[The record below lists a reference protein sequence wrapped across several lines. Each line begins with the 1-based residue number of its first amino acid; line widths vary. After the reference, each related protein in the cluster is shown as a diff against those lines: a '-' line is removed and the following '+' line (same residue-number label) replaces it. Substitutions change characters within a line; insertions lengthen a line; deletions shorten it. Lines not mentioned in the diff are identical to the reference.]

1 MNKISVSMLFLAFS
15 LVWGVQA
22 QKSGGKASASTE
34 AAKLAKS
41 NGVADSLIK
50 PILGQVNFRMIG
62 PATTSGRIVDIA
74 VNPLNKSE
82 YYIAAACGG
91 VWKTTNGGTT
101 YQPIFDGY
109 GTQSIGCLALDPKNP
124 NILWVGTGE
133 NNNQRSVGYG
143 NGIYR
148 SLDGGKTFENMGLK
162 LSEHIGMIKIDP
174 SNSNRIWVAVYGP
187 VWKEGGERG
196 LYLTE
201 DGGKTWERN
210 FHVSDNTGCNEVYLD
225 PNMPGTMYAAFH
237 QRRRHEWT
245 YLGGGPESAFY
256 KSSDNGK
263 SWKKIVG
270 GFPAG
275 ELGRITIAV
284 SPLKAGLVYSM
295 VEAEEAKGGIFVSY
309 DYGES
314 WSKQNP
320 FFTAG
325 NYYQEI
331 FVDPTNPSR
340 IFCMDSY
347 MKVSDDGG
355 KTLRNAGEG
364 NKHVDNHVIWIDP
377 AQPSHWLV
385 GCDGGLYETFDNAQH
400 WNYKDN
406 ISITQFYRASVDNAS
421 PFYNI
426 YGGTQDNNTLGGPS
440 KNNSANGVS
449 NDDWYVTVG
458 GDGFKSQIDPTN
470 PNIVYSQWQYG
481 GLVRYDKVT
490 GEAVDIKPTIGLDEA
505 PLRWNWDAPLI
516 ISRSNPKV
524 LYFAANRVFKSED
537 RGDSWT
543 PISGD
548 LSRGID
554 RNTLPIMGKVWGMN
568 AVVKNQSTSIYGN
581 ITTLSEGKNGELYAG
596 TDDGLVWR
604 KEANAS
610 VWLKGGAAA
619 NGEVNFPD
627 APIAQANGVGH
638 SFISM
643 VYASPNSGN
652 VYVVLDH
659 HRFGDFKPYV
669 YKSTNGGAT
678 WTKIT
683 KGLPEN
689 GPVKTVIEDFKD
701 QDIVLVGTEF
711 GLHISINGGGEF
723 HSWQGGMPPTAVK
736 DIVFQERD
744 DDLVLATFGRGFAV
758 CDEYEKIREFKS
770 MLTSTA
776 GDIGNVG
783 ETVAK
788 KLALAKRNYILPVTP
803 VKLFIPASP
812 LGGSGNG
819 HKGASRFSAPNPA
832 TGAVIVYNI
841 AKEFSTIASRRK
853 KRETD
858 AAKNPNALIYP
869 AKDSIVLESLEEA
882 AKVYM
887 VIRSSQDVTPT
898 KDSDEIPPSN
908 VVAKYTV
915 NATKGLAKTEWN
927 LRYSDPSL
935 PVPSDKDYKAGW
947 GPYVTP
953 GTYYASLEMM
963 ENGNVSDMTGT
974 SEIKV
979 SYLYE
984 ASIPVASVDEKSAQ
998 VSKLFQVKQN
1008 LSATNVRLDEI
1019 QTAINA
1025 MKNAVGVPNTNAR
1038 DFAHLS
1044 AQLQLILNQVNL
1056 VLNGNAALAAEEF
1069 ETTDGLNEL
1078 FGSAYYSCMD
1088 ALNAPTKTHL
1098 QKLDLVN
1105 ASLVKINVQL
1115 NDVVNQYNAMASQY
1129 PALRLPVLR

>member
-1 MNKISVSMLFLAFS
+1 MLLVAFS
-15 LVWGVQA
+15 WVWGAQA

-34 AAKLAKS
+34 TVKS
-41 NGVADSLIK
+41 LKANGVPDSLIK

-62 PATTSGRIVDIA
+62 PSTTSGRIVDIA

-82 YYIAAACGG
+82 YYLAAAYGG
-91 VWKTTNGGTT
+91 VWKTSNGGTT
-101 YQPIFDGY
+101 YQPIFDSY

-148 SLDGGKTFENMGLK
+148 SLDGGKSFENMGLK

-174 SNSNRIWVAVYGP
+174 TNSNRVWVAVYGP

-201 DGGKTWERN
+201 DGGKTWVRN

-245 YLGGGPESAFY
+245 YLGGGPESALY
-256 KSSDNGK
+256 KSTDNGK
-263 SWKKIVG
+263 SWRKLAG
-270 GFPAG
+270 GFPSG
-275 ELGRITIAV
+275 ELGRITIATTT
-284 SPLKAGLVYSM
+284 KAGQMYAM
-295 VEAEEAKGGIFVSY
+295 VEAEEGKGGIFISY

-331 FVDPTNPSR
+331 FVDPTNPNR
-340 IFCMDSY
+340 LFCMDSY
-347 MKVSDDGG
+347 MKVSDDAG

-377 AQPSHWLV
+377 TQSSHWLV

-426 YGGTQDNNTLGGPS
+426 YGGTQDNNTLGGPA

-516 ISRSNPKV
+516 ITRSNPKV

-554 RNTLPIMGKVWGMN
+554 RNTLPIMGKVWGLN

-581 ITTLSEGKNGELYAG
+581 ITTLSEGKNGEIYAG
-596 TDDGLVWR
+596 TDDGLIWR
-604 KEANAS
+604 KEAS
-610 VWLKGGAAA
+610 SEVWLKCGAAPPGSKGITA
-619 NGEVNFPD
+619 NGEMNFPD
-627 APIAQANGVGH
+627 APKGQANGVGH
-638 SFISM
+638 PFISM

-652 VYVVLDH
+652 VYAVLDH
-659 HRFGDFKPYV
+659 HRFGDFKPFV

-711 GLHISINGGGEF
+711 GLHISFNGGAEF

-736 DIVFQERD
+736 DMVFQERD

-758 CDEYEKIREFKS
+758 CDDFEKIRDFKS
-770 MLTSTA
+770 MLTANADLS
-776 GDIGNVG
+776 
-783 ETVAK
+783 
-788 KLALAKRNYILPVTP
+788 KRSYILPVTP

-832 TGAVIVYNI
+832 SGAVIVYNI
-841 AKEFSTIASRRK
+841 EKEFSTIASRRK
-853 KRETD
+853 KKETD
-858 AAKNPNALIYP
+858 AVKNPNALIYP
-869 AKDSIVLESLEEA
+869 AKDSIVLESMEEA

-887 VIRSSQDVTPT
+887 VIRSSQELT
-898 KDSDEIPPSN
+898 PSN

-915 NATKGLAKTEWN
+915 NAAKGLSKTEWN

-963 ENGNVSDMTGT
+963 ENGNVSDMTGI

-984 ASIPVASVDEKSAQ
+984 PSIPLASIDEKSAQ
-998 VSKLFQVKQN
+998 VAKLFQVKQN
-1008 LSATNVRLDEI
+1008 MANTNLRIEEI
-1019 QTAINA
+1019 QNGLNA
-1025 MKNAVGVPNTNAR
+1025 MKNAAGVPNTNAR
-1038 DFAHLS
+1038 DFAMLS
-1044 AQLQLILNQVNL
+1044 SQLQKVVNDVNLILNG
-1056 VLNGNAALAAEEF
+1056 NGALAAEEF
-1069 ETTDGLNEL
+1069 ETTEGLNEL

-1088 ALNAPTKTHL
+1088 ALNAPTKTHS
-1098 QKLDLVN
+1098 QKLDLV
-1105 ASLVKINVQL
+1105 STHLVKVDAQL
-1115 NDVVNQYNAMASQY
+1115 NDVVNQYNALASQY
-1129 PALRLPVLR
+1129 LALRLPVLR

>member
-1 MNKISVSMLFLAFS
+1 MRNIFVVLTVGALLTAPQ
-15 LVWGVQA
+15 VGA
-22 QKSGGKASASTE
+22 QKSATSKAPSTVKATTSA
-34 AAKLAKS
+34 
-41 NGVADSLIK
+41 VADSLIK

-62 PATTSGRIVDIA
+62 PSTTSGRIVDIA

-82 YYIAAACGG
+82 YYLAAAYGG
-91 VWKTTNGGTT
+91 VWKTSNGGTT
-101 YQPIFDGY
+101 YQPIFDSY

-148 SLDGGKTFENMGLK
+148 SLDGGKSFENMGLK

-174 SNSNRIWVAVYGP
+174 SNSNRVWVAVYGP

-201 DGGKTWERN
+201 DGGKTWVRN

-245 YLGGGPESAFY
+245 YLGGGPESALY
-256 KSSDNGK
+256 KSTDNGK
-263 SWKKIVG
+263 SWRKLAG
-270 GFPAG
+270 GLPGG
-275 ELGRITIAV
+275 ELGRITIATTT
-284 SPLKAGLVYSM
+284 KAGQMYAM
-295 VEAEEAKGGIFVSY
+295 VEAEEGKGGLFISY

-331 FVDPTNPSR
+331 FVDPTNPNR
-340 IFCMDSY
+340 LFCMDAY
-347 MKVSDDGG
+347 MKVSDDAG

-377 AQPSHWLV
+377 AQSSHWLV

-426 YGGTQDNNTLGGPS
+426 YGGTQDNNTLGGPA

-554 RNTLPIMGKVWGMN
+554 RNTLPIMGKVWGVN

-596 TDDGLVWR
+596 TDDGLIWR
-604 KEANAS
+604 KEANS
-610 VWLKGGAAA
+610 EVWIKCGAAA
-619 NGEVNFPD
+619 NGEMNFPD
-627 APIAQANGVGH
+627 APKGQANGVGH
-638 SFISM
+638 PFISM

-652 VYVVLDH
+652 VYAVLDH
-659 HRFGDFKPYV
+659 HRFGDFKPFV
-669 YKSTNGGAT
+669 YKSSNGGAT

-711 GLHISINGGGEF
+711 GLHISFNGGGEF

-736 DIVFQERD
+736 DMVFQERD

-758 CDEYEKIREFKS
+758 CDDYEKIRDFKS
-770 MLTSTA
+770 MLTANADLS
-776 GDIGNVG
+776 
-783 ETVAK
+783 
-788 KLALAKRNYILPVTP
+788 KRSYILPVTP

-832 TGAVIVYNI
+832 SGAVIVYNI
-841 AKEFSTIASRRK
+841 EKEFSTIASRRK

-858 AAKNPNALIYP
+858 ASKNPNALIYP
-869 AKDSIVLESLEEA
+869 AKDSIVLESMEEA

-887 VIRSSQDVTPT
+887 VIRSSQEVT
-898 KDSDEIPPSN
+898 PSN
-908 VVAKYTV
+908 VVAKFAL
-915 NATKGLAKTEWN
+915 NAAKGMAKTEWN

-935 PVPSDKDYKAGW
+935 PVPADKGYQAGW

-953 GTYYASLEMM
+953 GMYYAGLELL
-963 ENGNVSDMTGT
+963 EKGNVSNLTGIT
-974 SEIKV
+974 EIKV

-984 ASIPVASVDEKSAQ
+984 PSIPLVSKEEKNAQ
-998 VSKLFQVKQN
+998 VAQLFKVKQD
-1008 LSATNVRLDEI
+1008 LSTLNIRLEEI
-1019 QTAINA
+1019 QQGLTA
-1025 MKNAVGVPNTNAR
+1025 MKNAIGVSNTNAR

-1044 AQLQLILNQVNL
+1044 AQLQS
-1056 VLNGNAALAAEEF
+1056 VLNTVTVVVNGNGALASEEF
-1069 ETTDGLNEL
+1069 ETTEGLNEL
-1078 FGSAYYSCMD
+1078 FGSAYYSCFD

-1098 QKLDLVN
+1098 QKLDIVMSGVTESNTKLNEV
-1105 ASLVKINVQL
+1105 VK
-1115 NDVVNQYNAMASQY
+1115 QYNAMASQY

>member
-1 MNKISVSMLFLAFS
+1 MLLVAFS
-15 LVWGVQA
+15 WVWGAQA

-34 AAKLAKS
+34 TVKS
-41 NGVADSLIK
+41 LKANGVPDSLIK

-62 PATTSGRIVDIA
+62 PSTTSGRIVDIA

-82 YYIAAACGG
+82 YYLAAAYGG
-91 VWKTTNGGTT
+91 VWKTSNGGTT
-101 YQPIFDGY
+101 YQPIFDSY

-148 SLDGGKTFENMGLK
+148 SLDGGKSFENMGLK

-174 SNSNRIWVAVYGP
+174 TNSNRVWVAVYGP

-201 DGGKTWERN
+201 DGGKTWVRN

-245 YLGGGPESAFY
+245 YLGGGPESALY
-256 KSSDNGK
+256 KSTDNGK
-263 SWKKIVG
+263 SWRKLAG
-270 GFPAG
+270 GLPGG
-275 ELGRITIAV
+275 ELGRITIATTT
-284 SPLKAGLVYSM
+284 KAGQMYAM
-295 VEAEEAKGGIFVSY
+295 VEAEEGKGGIFISY

-331 FVDPTNPSR
+331 FVDPTNPNR
-340 IFCMDSY
+340 LFCMDAY
-347 MKVSDDGG
+347 MKVSDDAG

-377 AQPSHWLV
+377 AQSSHWLV

-426 YGGTQDNNTLGGPS
+426 YGGTQDNNTLGGPA

-554 RNTLPIMGKVWGMN
+554 RNTLPIMGKVWGVN

-596 TDDGLVWR
+596 TDDGLIWR
-604 KEANAS
+604 KDANSENWGRS
-610 VWLKGGAAA
+610 VKTTTYQSSNAV
-619 NGEVNFPD
+619 ETSFPD
-627 APIAQANGVGH
+627 APVAQANGVGH
-638 SFISM
+638 PFISM
-643 VYASPNSGN
+643 IYASPNSGN
-652 VYVVLDH
+652 VYAVLDH

-711 GLHISINGGGEF
+711 GLHISFNGGAEF

-736 DIVFQERD
+736 DMVFQERD

-758 CDEYEKIREFKS
+758 CDDYEKIRDFKS
-770 MLTSTA
+770 MLTANADLS
-776 GDIGNVG
+776 
-783 ETVAK
+783 
-788 KLALAKRNYILPVTP
+788 KRNYILPVTP

-832 TGAVIVYNI
+832 SGAVILYNI
-841 AKEFSTIASRRK
+841 DKEFSTIASRRK
-853 KRETD
+853 KKETD
-858 AAKNPNALIYP
+858 AVKNPNALIYP
-869 AKDSIVLESLEEA
+869 AKDSIVLESMEEA

-887 VIRSSQDVTPT
+887 VIRSSQEVT
-898 KDSDEIPPSN
+898 PSN
-908 VVAKYTV
+908 VVAKFAV
-915 NATKGLAKTEWN
+915 NAAKGLAKTDWN

-935 PVPSDKDYKAGW
+935 PVPADKGYQAGW

-953 GTYYASLEMM
+953 GTYYASLELL
-963 ENGNVSDMTGT
+963 EKGNVSNLTGIT
-974 SEIKV
+974 DIKV

-984 ASIPVASVDEKSAQ
+984 PSIPLASIDEKSAQ
-998 VSKLFQVKQN
+998 VAKLFQVKQN
-1008 LSATNVRLDEI
+1008 VANTNLRIEEI
-1019 QTAINA
+1019 QNGLNA
-1025 MKNAVGVPNTNAR
+1025 MKNAAGVPNTNAR

-1044 AQLQLILNQVNL
+1044 AQLQLTLNQANL
-1056 VLNGNAALAAEEF
+1056 ILNGNGALAAEEF
-1069 ETTDGLNEL
+1069 ETTEGLNEL

-1088 ALNAPTKTHL
+1088 ALNAPTKTHM
-1098 QKLDLVN
+1098 QKLDLV
-1105 ASLVKINVQL
+1105 STHLVKVDAQL
-1115 NDVVNQYNAMASQY
+1115 NDVVNQYNALASQY
-1129 PALRLPVLR
+1129 LALRLPVLR

>member
-1 MNKISVSMLFLAFS
+1 VGALLTAPQ
-15 LVWGVQA
+15 VGA
-22 QKSGGKASASTE
+22 QKSATSKAPSTVKATTSA
-34 AAKLAKS
+34 
-41 NGVADSLIK
+41 VADSLIK

-62 PATTSGRIVDIA
+62 PSTTSGRIVDIA

-82 YYIAAACGG
+82 YYLAAAYGG
-91 VWKTTNGGTT
+91 VWKTSNGGTT

-148 SLDGGKTFENMGLK
+148 SLDGGKSFENMGLK

-174 SNSNRIWVAVYGP
+174 TNSNRVWVAVYGP

-201 DGGKTWERN
+201 DGGKTWVRN

-245 YLGGGPESAFY
+245 YLGGGPESALY
-256 KSSDNGK
+256 KSTDNGK
-263 SWKKIVG
+263 SWRKLAG
-270 GFPAG
+270 GLPGG
-275 ELGRITIAV
+275 ELGRITIATTT
-284 SPLKAGLVYSM
+284 KAGQMYAM
-295 VEAEEAKGGIFVSY
+295 VEAEEGKGGIFISY

-331 FVDPTNPSR
+331 FVDPTNPNR
-340 IFCMDSY
+340 LFCMDSY
-347 MKVSDDGG
+347 MKVSDDAG

-364 NKHVDNHVIWIDP
+364 NKHVDNHIIWIDP

-385 GCDGGLYETFDNAQH
+385 GCDGGLYETFDNAQN

-426 YGGTQDNNTLGGPS
+426 YGGTQDNNTLGGPA

-554 RNTLPIMGKVWGMN
+554 RNTLPIMGKVWGVN

-581 ITTLSEGKNGELYAG
+581 ITTLSEGKKGELYAG
-596 TDDGLVWR
+596 TDDGLIWR
-604 KEANAS
+604 KEANS
-610 VWLKGGAAA
+610 EVWIKCGAAA
-619 NGEVNFPD
+619 NGEMNFPD
-627 APIAQANGVGH
+627 APKGQANGVGH
-638 SFISM
+638 PFISM

-652 VYVVLDH
+652 VYAVLDH

-669 YKSTNGGAT
+669 YKSSNGGAT

-711 GLHISINGGGEF
+711 GLHISFNGGGEF

-736 DIVFQERD
+736 DMVFQERD

-758 CDEYEKIREFKS
+758 CDDYEKIRDFKS
-770 MLTSTA
+770 MLTANADLS
-776 GDIGNVG
+776 
-783 ETVAK
+783 
-788 KLALAKRNYILPVTP
+788 KRSYILPVSP

-832 TGAVIVYNI
+832 SGAVIVYNI
-841 AKEFSTIASRRK
+841 EKEFSTIASRRK

-858 AAKNPNALIYP
+858 ASKNPNALIYP
-869 AKDSIVLESLEEA
+869 AKDSIVLESMEEA

-887 VIRSSQDVTPT
+887 VIRSSQEVT
-898 KDSDEIPPSN
+898 PSN
-908 VVAKYTV
+908 VVAKFSV
-915 NATKGLAKTEWN
+915 NAAKGLSRAEWN

-935 PVPSDKDYKAGW
+935 PVPADKGYQAGW

-953 GTYYASLEMM
+953 GTYYAGLELL
-963 ENGNVSDMTGT
+963 EKGNVSNLTGIT
-974 SEIKV
+974 EVKV

-984 ASIPVASVDEKSAQ
+984 PSIPLVSKEEKNAQ
-998 VSKLFQVKQN
+998 VAQLFKVKQD
-1008 LSATNVRLDEI
+1008 LSTLNIRLEEI
-1019 QTAINA
+1019 QQGLTA
-1025 MKNAVGVPNTNAR
+1025 MKNAIGVSNTNAR

-1044 AQLQLILNQVNL
+1044 AQLQS
-1056 VLNGNAALAAEEF
+1056 VLNTVTVVVNGNGALASEEF
-1069 ETTDGLNEL
+1069 ETTEGLNEL
-1078 FGSAYYSCMD
+1078 FGSAYYSCFD

-1098 QKLDLVN
+1098 QKLDIVMSGVTESNTKLNEV
-1105 ASLVKINVQL
+1105 VK
-1115 NDVVNQYNAMASQY
+1115 QYNAMASQY

>member
-1 MNKISVSMLFLAFS
+1 MRNIFVVLTVGALLTAPQ
-15 LVWGVQA
+15 VGA
-22 QKSGGKASASTE
+22 QKSATSKAPSTVKATTSA
-34 AAKLAKS
+34 
-41 NGVADSLIK
+41 VADSLIK

-82 YYIAAACGG
+82 YYLAAAYGG
-91 VWKTTNGGTT
+91 VWKTSNGGTT
-101 YQPIFDGY
+101 YQPIFDSY

-148 SLDGGKTFENMGLK
+148 SLDGGKSFENMGLK

-174 SNSNRIWVAVYGP
+174 TNSNRVWVAVYGP

-201 DGGKTWERN
+201 DGGKTWVRN

-245 YLGGGPESAFY
+245 YFGGGPESALY
-256 KSSDNGK
+256 KSTDNGK
-263 SWKKIVG
+263 SWRKLAG
-270 GFPAG
+270 GLPGG
-275 ELGRITIAV
+275 ELGRITIATTT
-284 SPLKAGLVYSM
+284 KAGQMYAM
-295 VEAEEAKGGIFVSY
+295 VEAEEGKGGIFISY

-331 FVDPTNPSR
+331 FVDPTNPNR
-340 IFCMDSY
+340 LFCMDSY
-347 MKVSDDGG
+347 MKVSDDAG

-364 NKHVDNHVIWIDP
+364 NKHVDNHIIWIDP

-385 GCDGGLYETFDNAQH
+385 GCDGGLYETFDNAQN

-426 YGGTQDNNTLGGPS
+426 YGGTQDNNTLGGPA

-490 GEAVDIKPTIGLDEA
+490 GEAVDIKPTIGVDEA

-554 RNTLPIMGKVWGMN
+554 RNTLPIMGKVWGVN

-581 ITTLSEGKNGELYAG
+581 ITTLSEGKKGELYAG
-596 TDDGLVWR
+596 TDDGLIWR
-604 KEANAS
+604 KEANS
-610 VWLKGGAAA
+610 EVWIKCGAAA
-619 NGEVNFPD
+619 NGEMNFPD
-627 APIAQANGVGH
+627 APKGQANGVGH
-638 SFISM
+638 PFISM

-652 VYVVLDH
+652 VYAVLDH

-669 YKSTNGGAT
+669 YKSSNGGAT

-711 GLHISINGGGEF
+711 GLHISFNGGGEF

-736 DIVFQERD
+736 DMVFQERD

-758 CDEYEKIREFKS
+758 CDDYEKIRDFKS
-770 MLTSTA
+770 MLTANADLS
-776 GDIGNVG
+776 
-783 ETVAK
+783 
-788 KLALAKRNYILPVTP
+788 KRSYILPVSP
-803 VKLFIPASP
+803 VKLIIPASP

-832 TGAVIVYNI
+832 SGAVIVYNI
-841 AKEFSTIASRRK
+841 EKEFSTIASRRK

-858 AAKNPNALIYP
+858 ASKNPNALIYP
-869 AKDSIVLESLEEA
+869 AKDSIVLESMEEA

-887 VIRSSQDVTPT
+887 VIRSSQEVT
-898 KDSDEIPPSN
+898 PSN
-908 VVAKYTV
+908 VVAKFSV
-915 NATKGLAKTEWN
+915 NAAKGLSRAEWN

-935 PVPSDKDYKAGW
+935 PVPADKGYQAGW

-953 GTYYASLEMM
+953 GTYYAGLELL
-963 ENGNVSDMTGT
+963 EKGNVSNLTGIT
-974 SEIKV
+974 EVKV

-984 ASIPVASVDEKSAQ
+984 PSIPLVSKEEKNAQ
-998 VSKLFQVKQN
+998 VAQLFKVKQD
-1008 LSATNVRLDEI
+1008 LSTLNIRLEEI
-1019 QTAINA
+1019 QQGLTA
-1025 MKNAVGVPNTNAR
+1025 MKNAIGVSNTNAR

-1044 AQLQLILNQVNL
+1044 AQLQS
-1056 VLNGNAALAAEEF
+1056 VLNTVTVVVNGNGALASEEF
-1069 ETTDGLNEL
+1069 ETTEGLNEL
-1078 FGSAYYSCMD
+1078 FGSAYYSCFD

-1098 QKLDLVN
+1098 QKLDIVMSGVTESNTKLNEV
-1105 ASLVKINVQL
+1105 VK
-1115 NDVVNQYNAMASQY
+1115 QYNAMASQY

>member
-1 MNKISVSMLFLAFS
+1 MFFVAFS

-22 QKSGGKASASTE
+22 QKSVGKASASTE
-34 AAKLAKS
+34 TVKS
-41 NGVADSLIK
+41 LKANGVLDSLIK

-62 PATTSGRIVDIA
+62 PSTTSGRIVDIA

-82 YYIAAACGG
+82 YYLAAAYGG
-91 VWKTTNGGTT
+91 VWKTSNGGTT
-101 YQPIFDGY
+101 YQPIFDSY

-148 SLDGGKTFENMGLK
+148 SLDGGKSFENMGLK

-174 SNSNRIWVAVYGP
+174 SNSNRVWVAVYGP

-201 DGGKTWERN
+201 DGGKTWVRN

-225 PNMPGTMYAAFH
+225 PNMPGNMYAAFH

-245 YLGGGPESAFY
+245 YLGGGLESALY
-256 KSSDNGK
+256 KSTDNGK
-263 SWKKIVG
+263 SWRKLAG
-270 GFPAG
+270 GLPGG
-275 ELGRITIAV
+275 ELGRITIATTT
-284 SPLKAGLVYSM
+284 KAGQIYVM
-295 VEAEEAKGGIFVSY
+295 VEAEEGKGGIFISY

-331 FVDPTNPSR
+331 FVDPTNPNR
-340 IFCMDSY
+340 LFCMDAY
-347 MKVSDDGG
+347 MKVSDDAG

-377 AQPSHWLV
+377 AQSSHWLV

-426 YGGTQDNNTLGGPS
+426 YGGTQDNNTLGGPA

-516 ISRSNPKV
+516 ISHSNPKV

-554 RNTLPIMGKVWGMN
+554 RNTLPIMGKVWGVN

-596 TDDGLVWR
+596 TDDGLIWR
-604 KEANAS
+604 KDANSENWGRS
-610 VWLKGGAAA
+610 VKTTTYQSSNAV
-619 NGEVNFPD
+619 ETSFPD
-627 APIAQANGVGH
+627 APVAQANGVGH
-638 SFISM
+638 PFISM

-652 VYVVLDH
+652 VYAVLDH

-701 QDIVLVGTEF
+701 QDIVLLGTEF
-711 GLHISINGGGEF
+711 GLHISFNGGGEF

-736 DIVFQERD
+736 DMVFQERD

-758 CDEYEKIREFKS
+758 CDDYEKIRDFKS
-770 MLTSTA
+770 MLTANADLS
-776 GDIGNVG
+776 
-783 ETVAK
+783 
-788 KLALAKRNYILPVTP
+788 KRSYILPVTP

-832 TGAVIVYNI
+832 SGAVIVYNI
-841 AKEFSTIASRRK
+841 EKEFSTIASRRK
-853 KRETD
+853 KKETD
-858 AAKNPNALIYP
+858 AVKNPNALIYP
-869 AKDSIVLESLEEA
+869 AKDSIVLESMEEA

-887 VIRSSQDVTPT
+887 AIRSSQEVT
-898 KDSDEIPPSN
+898 PSN
-908 VVAKYTV
+908 VVAKFAV
-915 NATKGLAKTEWN
+915 NAAKGLAKTEWN

-935 PVPSDKDYKAGW
+935 PVPADKGYQAGW
-947 GPYVTP
+947 GPYVSP
-953 GTYYASLEMM
+953 GTYYASLELL
-963 ENGNVSDMTGT
+963 EQGRVWDITGVT
-974 SEIKV
+974 EIKV

-984 ASIPVASVDEKSAQ
+984 PSIPLASIDEKSAQ

-1008 LSATNVRLDEI
+1008 LANTNLRIEEI
-1019 QTAINA
+1019 QNGLNA
-1025 MKNAVGVPNTNAR
+1025 MKNAAGVPNTNAR
-1038 DFAHLS
+1038 DFAMLS
-1044 AQLQLILNQVNL
+1044 SQLQKVVNDVNLILNG
-1056 VLNGNAALAAEEF
+1056 NGALAAEEF
-1069 ETTDGLNEL
+1069 ETTEGLNEL

-1088 ALNAPTKTHL
+1088 ALNAPTKTHS
-1098 QKLDLVN
+1098 QKLDLV
-1105 ASLVKINVQL
+1105 STHLVKVDGQL

>member
-1 MNKISVSMLFLAFS
+1 
-15 LVWGVQA
+15 
-22 QKSGGKASASTE
+22 
-34 AAKLAKS
+34 
-41 NGVADSLIK
+41 
-50 PILGQVNFRMIG
+50 
-62 PATTSGRIVDIA
+62 
-74 VNPLNKSE
+74 
-82 YYIAAACGG
+82 
-91 VWKTTNGGTT
+91 
-101 YQPIFDGY
+101 
-109 GTQSIGCLALDPKNP
+109 
-124 NILWVGTGE
+124 
-133 NNNQRSVGYG
+133 
-143 NGIYR
+143 
-148 SLDGGKTFENMGLK
+148 
-162 LSEHIGMIKIDP
+162 
-174 SNSNRIWVAVYGP
+174 
-187 VWKEGGERG
+187 
-196 LYLTE
+196 
-201 DGGKTWERN
+201 
-210 FHVSDNTGCNEVYLD
+210 
-225 PNMPGTMYAAFH
+225 MYAAFH

-245 YLGGGPESAFY
+245 YLGGGPESALY
-256 KSSDNGK
+256 KSTDNGK
-263 SWKKIVG
+263 SWRKLAG
-270 GFPAG
+270 GLPGG
-275 ELGRITIAV
+275 ELGRITIATT
-284 SPLKAGLVYSM
+284 SKAGQMYAM
-295 VEAEEAKGGIFVSY
+295 VEAEEGKGGIFISY

-331 FVDPTNPSR
+331 FVDPTNPNR
-340 IFCMDSY
+340 LFCMDSY
-347 MKVSDDGG
+347 MKVSDDAG

-364 NKHVDNHVIWIDP
+364 NKHVDNHIIWIDP

-426 YGGTQDNNTLGGPS
+426 YGGTQDNNTLGGPA

-490 GEAVDIKPTIGLDEA
+490 GEAVDIKPTIGVDEA

-554 RNTLPIMGKVWGMN
+554 RNTLPIMGKVWGVN

-596 TDDGLVWR
+596 TDDGLIWR
-604 KEANAS
+604 KEANS
-610 VWLKGGAAA
+610 EVWIKCGAAA
-619 NGEVNFPD
+619 NGEMNFPD
-627 APIAQANGVGH
+627 APKGQANGVGH
-638 SFISM
+638 PFISM

-652 VYVVLDH
+652 VYAVLDH

-669 YKSTNGGAT
+669 YKSSNGGAT

-711 GLHISINGGGEF
+711 GLHISFNGGGEF

-736 DIVFQERD
+736 DMVFQERD

-758 CDEYEKIREFKS
+758 CDDYEKIRDFKS
-770 MLTSTA
+770 MLTANADLS
-776 GDIGNVG
+776 
-783 ETVAK
+783 
-788 KLALAKRNYILPVTP
+788 KRSYILPVSP

-832 TGAVIVYNI
+832 SGAVIVYNI
-841 AKEFSTIASRRK
+841 EKEFSTIASRRK

-858 AAKNPNALIYP
+858 ASKNPNALIYP
-869 AKDSIVLESLEEA
+869 AKDSIVLESMEEA

-887 VIRSSQDVTPT
+887 VIRSSQEVT
-898 KDSDEIPPSN
+898 PSN
-908 VVAKYTV
+908 VVAKFSV
-915 NATKGLAKTEWN
+915 NAAKGLSRAEWN

-935 PVPSDKDYKAGW
+935 PVPADKGYQAGW

-953 GTYYASLEMM
+953 GTYYAGLELL
-963 ENGNVSDMTGT
+963 EKGNVSNLTGIT
-974 SEIKV
+974 EVKV

-984 ASIPVASVDEKSAQ
+984 PSIPLVSKEEKNAQ
-998 VSKLFQVKQN
+998 VAQLFKVKQD
-1008 LSATNVRLDEI
+1008 LSTLNIRLEEI
-1019 QTAINA
+1019 QQGLTA
-1025 MKNAVGVPNTNAR
+1025 MKNAIGVSNTNAR

-1044 AQLQLILNQVNL
+1044 AQLQS
-1056 VLNGNAALAAEEF
+1056 VLNTVTVVVNGNGALASEEF
-1069 ETTDGLNEL
+1069 ETTEGLNEL
-1078 FGSAYYSCMD
+1078 FGSAYYSCFD

-1098 QKLDLVN
+1098 QKLDIVMSGVTESNTKLNEV
-1105 ASLVKINVQL
+1105 VK
-1115 NDVVNQYNAMASQY
+1115 QYNAMASQY

>member
-1 MNKISVSMLFLAFS
+1 MKKISFVLALVVSVAS
-15 LVWGVQA
+15 QPAIA
-22 QKSGGKASASTE
+22 QKST
-34 AAKLAKS
+34 AAKAAVPVMPVSTTIAALP
-41 NGVADSLIK
+41 DSLIK
-50 PILGQVNFRMIG
+50 PMLNQVNFRMIG

-82 YYIAAACGG
+82 YYLAAAYGG
-91 VWKTTNGGTT
+91 VWKTVNGGTT

-109 GTQSIGCLALDPKNP
+109 GTQSIGCLALDPTNP
-124 NILWVGTGE
+124 NIVWVGTGE

-143 NGIYR
+143 NGLYR
-148 SLDGGKTFENMGLK
+148 SLDGGKSFENMGLK

-174 SNSNRIWVAVYGP
+174 KNTNRIWVAAYGP

-201 DGGKTWERN
+201 DGGKTWVRN
-210 FHVSDNTGCNEVYLD
+210 FHVSDNTGCHEIHID
-225 PNMPGTMYAAFH
+225 PNMPGTLYAAFH

-245 YLGGGPESAFY
+245 YLGGGPESALY
-256 KSSDNGK
+256 KSTDNGK
-263 SWKKIVG
+263 SWRKLG
-270 GFPAG
+270 GGLPSG
-275 ELGRITIAV
+275 DVGRIAV
-284 SPLKAGLVYSM
+284 ALSSKPGLMYAM
-295 VEAEEAKGGIFVSY
+295 VEAEEGKGGIFVSY

-331 FVDPTNPSR
+331 FVDPTNPNR
-340 IFCMDSY
+340 LFCMDSY

-364 NKHVDNHVIWIDP
+364 NKHVDNHIIWIDP

-385 GCDGGLYETFDNAQH
+385 GCDGGLYETFDNAQN

-406 ISITQFYRASVDNAS
+406 ISITQFYRASVDNAL

-449 NDDWYVTVG
+449 NDDWFVTVG
-458 GDGFKSQIDPTN
+458 GDGFKSQVDPSN

-490 GEAVDIKPTIGLDEA
+490 GEAVDIKPTIGINEA

-554 RNTLPIMGKVWGMN
+554 RNTLPIMGKVWGVN

-596 TDDGLVWR
+596 TDDGLIWR
-604 KEANAS
+604 KEASSS
-610 VWLKGGAAA
+610 VWLKCGVAA
-619 NGEVNFPD
+619 NGEMNFPD
-627 APIAQANGVGH
+627 APKGQANGVGH
-638 SFISM
+638 PFISM

-652 VYVVLDH
+652 VYAVLDH

-669 YKSTNGGAT
+669 YKSSNGGAT
-678 WTKIT
+678 WTKIVL
-683 KGLPEN
+683 GLPEN

-711 GLHISINGGGEF
+711 GLHISVNGGKQF
-723 HSWQGGMPPTAVK
+723 LSWQGGMPPIAIK
-736 DIVFQERD
+736 DMVFQERD

-758 CDEYEKIREFKS
+758 CDDYEKIRDYKS
-770 MLTSTA
+770 MLMGNA
-776 GDIGNVG
+776 G
-783 ETVAK
+783 
-788 KLALAKRNYILPVTP
+788 LAKMNFIVPVSP
-803 VKLFIPASP
+803 VKLFVPATP
-812 LGGSGNG
+812 LGGSGNS
-819 HKGASRFSAPNPA
+819 HKGASRFSAPNPTA
-832 TGAVIVYNI
+832 GAVIYYQI
-841 AKEFSTIASRRK
+841 STEFSTMASRRK
-853 KRETD
+853 KRESD

-869 AKDSIVLESLEEA
+869 SKDSIVLESLEEP

-887 VIRSSQDVTPT
+887 VIRSSAEVTA
-898 KDSDEIPPSN
+898 DN
-908 VVAKYTV
+908 VVAKFSV
-915 NATKGLAKTEWN
+915 NAAKGLARAEWN

-935 PVPSDKDYKAGW
+935 PVPADKGYQAGW

-953 GTYYASLEMM
+953 GTYYVQLEAWQ
-963 ENGNVSDMTGT
+963 NGAEQLLTGVTEIAVSHLFE
-974 SEIKV
+974 S
-979 SYLYE
+979 
-984 ASIPVASVDEKSAQ
+984 SIPL
-998 VSKLFQVKQN
+998 VSKEEKGLQVAKLFKVKQE
-1008 LSATNVRLDEI
+1008 LATLNIRMEEI
-1019 QTAINA
+1019 QSGITA
-1025 MKNAVGVPNTNAR
+1025 MKNAIGVSNTNAR
-1038 DFAHLS
+1038 DFAQLS
-1044 AQLQLILNQVNL
+1044 AQLQSEFNAVSL
-1056 VLNGNAALAAEEF
+1056 VVNGNGALAAEEF
-1069 ETTDGLNEL
+1069 ETTEGLNEL
-1078 FGSAYYSCMD
+1078 FGSAYYSCFD
-1088 ALNAPTKTHL
+1088 ALNAPTKTHS
-1098 QKLDLVN
+1098 QKLDIVSVGVLDMN
-1105 ASLVKINVQL
+1105 KKL
-1115 NDVVNQYNAMASQY
+1115 NGMVSQYNGLASQY